1 MSSIKLISLDLD
13 FARSNNKQIGIVVG
27 NDTIDNVLSILPDN
41 DNIRYIILSN
51 GTLIYD
57 IRKDQVVYDIAIGND
72 EVLNY
77 LELVKKEEVLV
88 QAITY
93 NEIIQERKDDIDY
106 FNMPEKSINKKIRY
120 IDDIIAYLERNGD
133 AVYQINIYHH
143 TIIGCKRNRQRLTSL
158 GLNVISSDK
167 TTIECTKKTLG
178 YKKICKMLK
187 VDPEDI
193 FVISDEALVN
203 NNS

>member
-13 FARSNNKQIGIVVG
+13 FARSNNKQIGILVG

-133 AVYQINIYHH
+133 VVYQINIYHH

-167 TTIECTKKTLG
+167 TTIEFTKKTLG

>member
-13 FARSNNKQIGIVVG
+13 FARSNNKQIGILVG

-57 IRKDQVVYDIAIGND
+57 IKKDQVVYDIAIGND

-120 IDDIIAYLERNGD
+120 IDDIIAYLERNVD
-133 AVYQINIYHH
+133 AVYQINIYLLV
-143 TIIGCKRNRQRLTSL
+143 Q
-158 GLNVISSDK
+158 LNLI
-167 TTIECTKKTLG
+167 
-178 YKKICKMLK
+178 
-187 VDPEDI
+187 VDW
-193 FVISDEALVN
+193 
-203 NNS
+203 

>member
-13 FARSNNKQIGIVVG
+13 FARSNNKQIGILVG

-57 IRKDQVVYDIAIGND
+57 IRKDQVVYDMAIGND

-106 FNMPEKSINKKIRY
+106 FNMPEKHKYKAFVPLLICGLTKLSWHPKIVAN
-120 IDDIIAYLERNGD
+120 IFSSLYLP
-133 AVYQINIYHH
+133 
-143 TIIGCKRNRQRLTSL
+143 LS
-158 GLNVISSDK
+158 
-167 TTIECTKKTLG
+167 
-178 YKKICKMLK
+178 
-187 VDPEDI
+187 
-193 FVISDEALVN
+193 
-203 NNS
+203 